1 MKTLKYINTFA
12 IGFPITLL
20 LIGIIIND
28 AAGNWIGFALFSTML
43 TGLIQVLLGLFL
55 LYKNPKNKHLRIYI
69 ISVILF
75 FLLWFINAQ
84 INYLNI
90 ITFILFPIPLILAT
104 YLSLIIYKKLYL

>member
-1 MKTLKYINTFA
+1 MKTLKYLNTFA
-12 IGFPITLL
+12 ISLPIAL
-20 LIGIIIND
+20 LIIGTIIND

-55 LYKNPKNKHLRIYI
+55 LIKNLKNKHLRTYI

-75 FLLWFINAQ
+75 FLLWYINAE

-104 YLSLIIYKKLYL
+104 YFSLIIYKKLYL

>member
-1 MKTLKYINTFA
+1 MKILKHINTIA
-12 IGFPITLL
+12 IIIPFILL
-20 LIGIIIND
+20 LIATIEEIFIYI
-28 AAGNWIGFALFSTML
+28 AAYSTML

-55 LYKNPKNKHLRIYI
+55 LYKHPKNKHLRIYI
-69 ISVILF
+69 IAVILF

-104 YLSLIIYKKLYL
+104 YFSLIIYKKLYL